1 MTKIGKYRRLN
12 TKIILMFTVMIFVMV
27 IAIGFVIYTISY
39 RRVLDNVYGTASGT
53 GEFAAAAIDPDNITN
68 WLENGSDSGYTDTAE
83 LLTRLNQY
91 HGLNSIYVFKPMFD
105 DSGNMINNMLTVFDV
120 SRDGDISAANS
131 DMLGVE
137 TGEVDVFEEC
147 KTVYSTRRA
156 LQNGIVT
163 KSDEF
168 GWLSSCYVPILD
180 KKGNVCA
187 FVGIDSQM
195 TVILD
200 TVLRETLMTCGII
213 FLLIAAFAVI
223 FILFI
228 RNSVVK
234 PVKLLSENM
243 NTFVSG
249 THGENG
255 EKVLNFTPIT
265 GIKTHDEIEQMSED
279 FNSMAKSLMDYTY
292 NLEKSTAERERLQ
305 ADLDVAAQI
314 RVSLSNGIADPDW
327 NAQPD
332 YSLFPDR
339 TDFELFASMKNTV
352 FNKSSFCD
360 CFMTDENHLFMVVG
374 ESPGRSLA
382 SMLNVMLAAT
392 NIRCFAQMGY
402 RPYRIAMETNNLLCG
417 QGDNDKGLAVN
428 VIVAEV
434 DLTSG
439 IMRYVNAG
447 MPPVLLKKT
456 GEKFAYDIAARQFSL
471 GEMIGISYSQET
483 VRLSQ
488 GNSVIMMSGGVP
500 EMFNENGVEF
510 GETKVEAEIN
520 GITAREYALRNITEE
535 LENSLDK
542 FRGAARLESDTS
554 LIAFRYFG

>member
-1 MTKIGKYRRLN
+1 MNKFGKRRRLN

-27 IAIGFVIYTISY
+27 IAIGFVIYRISY
-39 RRVLDNVYGTASGT
+39 RRVLDNVYNTAEGA
-53 GEFAAAAIDPDNITN
+53 GEFAASAIDPEKIPD
-68 WLENGSDSGYTDTAE
+68 WLENGADSNYTETAE
-83 LLTRLNQY
+83 VLRSLNQF
-91 HGLNSIYVFKPMFD
+91 HDLNSIYVFKPTFD
-105 DSGNMINNMLTVFDV
+105 DSGKMINNMLTIFDV
-120 SRDGDISAANS
+120 SREGDISTANL

-147 KTVYSTRRA
+147 KTVYETRAA
-156 LQNGIVT
+156 LPQGIVT
-163 KSDEF
+163 RSDEF
-168 GWLSSCYVPILD
+168 GWLSSCYVPIID
-180 KKGNVCA
+180 NSGNVS
-187 FVGIDSQM
+187 VIIGIDSQM

-200 TVLRETLMTCGII
+200 AVLRETLITCGLI

-243 NTFVSG
+243 NSFVSG
-249 THGENG
+249 VSNNSDN
-255 EKVLNFTPIT
+255 KVLKFTPIT
-265 GIKTHDEIEQMSED
+265 SIKTRDEIEQMSED
-279 FNSMAKSLMDYTY
+279 FNSMANALLDYTFD
-292 NLEKSTAERERLQ
+292 LEKSTAERERLR

-314 RVSLSNGIADPDW
+314 RVSLSNGIAD
-327 NAQPD
+327 PD

-374 ESPGRSLA
+374 ESLGRSLA

-392 NIRCFAQMGY
+392 NIRCFARMGY
-402 RPYRIAMETNNLLCG
+402 QPYSIAMETNNLLCG
-417 QGDNDKGLAVN
+417 QGDNDKGLSVN
-428 VIVAEV
+428 VIIAEV
-434 DLTSG
+434 DFGGG
-439 IMRYVNAG
+439 IMQYVNAG

-456 GEKFAYDIAARQFSL
+456 GEKFGYDIAARNFGL
-471 GEMIGISYSQET
+471 GEMANISYKQET
-483 VRLSQ
+483 IKLSQ

-500 EMFNENGVEF
+500 EMLNANGVEF
-510 GETKVEAEIN
+510 GETRVEAEIN
-520 GITAREYALRNITEE
+520 GITARGYALKYITEE

-542 FRGAARLESDTS
+542 FRGTAQLESDTS
-554 LIAFRYFG
+554 LVMFRYFG

>member
-1 MTKIGKYRRLN
+1 MTKIRKRRRLN

-27 IAIGFVIYTISY
+27 IAIGFVIYRISY
-39 RRVLDNVYGTASGT
+39 QRVLDNVYSVAAGT
-53 GEFAAAAIDPDNITN
+53 GEFAAAAIDPDNITK
-68 WLENGSDSGYTDTAE
+68 WLENGADSRYTDTAE
-83 LLTRLNQY
+83 LLTRLNQCY
-91 HGLNSIYVFKPMFD
+91 GLNSVYVFKPTFD
-105 DSGNMINNMLTVFDV
+105 SYGNMINNMLTVFDV
-120 SRDGDISAANS
+120 SRYGDISAANY
-131 DMLGVE
+131 DMLGIE

-147 KTVYSTRRA
+147 KTIYNTRKT

-168 GWLSSCYVPILD
+168 GWLSSCYVPILNED
-180 KKGNVCA
+180 DNVCA
-187 FVGIDSQM
+187 FIGIDSQM
-195 TVILD
+195 TVIID
-200 TVLRETLMTCGII
+200 TVLRETLITCGII
-213 FLLIAAFAVI
+213 FLLIASFAVI
-223 FILFI
+223 FIFFI

-249 THGENG
+249 DHG
-255 EKVLNFTPIT
+255 EKVLSFTPIT
-265 GIKTHDEIEQMSED
+265 QIKTNDEIEQMSEN
-279 FNSMAKSLMDYTY
+279 FNSMAESLLNYTY
-292 NLEKSTAERERLQ
+292 NLEKSTTERERLQ

-314 RVSLSNGIADPDW
+314 RVSLSNGISDPD
-327 NAQPD
+327 
-332 YSLFPDR
+332 YLIFPDR

-360 CFMTDENHLFMVVG
+360 CFMTDENHLFLVVG

-382 SMLNVMLAAT
+382 SMLNVMLAST

-402 RPYRIAMETNNLLCG
+402 HPYRIAIETNNLLCG
-417 QGDNDKGLAVN
+417 HGNNDKKNNDKGLAVN
-428 VIVAEV
+428 VIIAEV

-439 IMRYVNAG
+439 VMRYVNAG

-483 VRLSQ
+483 TRLSQ

-500 EMFNENGVEF
+500 ETFNENGVEF
-510 GETKVEAEIN
+510 GETKVESEIN

-542 FRGAARLESDTS
+542 FRGTARLESDTS
-554 LIAFRYFG
+554 LIMFRYFG